1 MNYIDKEKSIK
12 ADIAGIENRVR
23 HAFNQ
28 GYDFGFKD
36 GKEKAKSQESVL
48 DKLRAEIASIAIN
61 GMVDEHTMF
70 IRTGE
75 QVKKMALDII
85 DKYKGESE
93 E

>member
-12 ADIAGIENRVR
+12 IDIAGIENRVR

-48 DKLRAEIASIAIN
+48 DKIIAEIEQVSEEEN
-61 GMVDEHTMF
+61 KVDEKWAQ
-70 IRTGE
+70 GL
-75 QVKKMALDII
+75 KYALKII
-85 DKYKGESE
+85 DKYRTESE
-93 E
+93 EKV